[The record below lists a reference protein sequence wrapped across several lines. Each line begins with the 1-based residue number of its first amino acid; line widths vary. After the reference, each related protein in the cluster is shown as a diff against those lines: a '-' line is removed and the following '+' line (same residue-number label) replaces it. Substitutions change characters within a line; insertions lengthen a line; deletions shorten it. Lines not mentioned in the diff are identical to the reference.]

1 MWYNKDKIL
10 ALYNIILCNIMPVLG
25 GVVLKKNTMSA
36 EDKVVQVVSTLA
48 IENMYV
54 SERFKQE
61 LLLVAQ
67 GKKSSEDVLKEVDEI
82 YSKW

>member
-1 MWYNKDKIL
+1 M
-10 ALYNIILCNIMPVLG
+10 
-25 GVVLKKNTMSA
+25 KKLVMSA

-54 SERFKQE
+54 SEKFKQE

-67 GKKSSEDVLKEVDEI
+67 GKKSSKDVLKELDER
-82 YSKW
+82 YCK